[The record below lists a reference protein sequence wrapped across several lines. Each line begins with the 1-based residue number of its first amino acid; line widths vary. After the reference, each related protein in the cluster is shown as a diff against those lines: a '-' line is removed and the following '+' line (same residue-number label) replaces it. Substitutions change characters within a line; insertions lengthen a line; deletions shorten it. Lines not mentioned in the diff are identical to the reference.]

1 MNLEK
6 FKEIE
11 EKYVNHWAERLE
23 PGDRCKATIRH
34 KTDGSKNLH
43 NVEIIVVENLHSEE
57 KIVGYFKKR
66 KKQIQ
71 YNELSPAQN

>member
-1 MNLEK
+1 MDLEK

-11 EKYVNHWAERLE
+11 KKYVSHWAERLE

-34 KTDGSKNLH
+34 KTDGSKNRH
-43 NVEIIVVENLHSEE
+43 NVEIIVIENLHSEE

-66 KKQIQ
+66 KYQIS
-71 YNELSPAQN
+71 YNELSKFTD